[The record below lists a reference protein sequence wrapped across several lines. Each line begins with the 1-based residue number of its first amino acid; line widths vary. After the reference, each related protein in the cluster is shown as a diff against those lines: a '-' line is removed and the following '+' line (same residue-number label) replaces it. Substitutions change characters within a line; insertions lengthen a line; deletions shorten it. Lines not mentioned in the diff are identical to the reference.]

1 MGINANILILDV
13 HANFGIELNRAVRHN
28 AMMANRVSFNIG
40 PLLLK
45 LEKQFSLS
53 RLAEHNNLQQSV
65 GQSGASLIDIVGKG
79 KDNSSS
85 VATSGEIASQ
95 ETANNSSAPATLEG
109 SALDGNSQVIGQ
121 SSDAGSSSRETDQG
135 SVGPSSNS
143 NSYGE
148 TITSYG
154 TSSYGGDGKARMSSG
169 GGSAR
174 IVTSEKET
182 SNHSRGPKTDG
193 ETFYNPTTMPAHLS
207 EKSAHLP
214 QITPLRVVRE
224 ARVSDTFSTSNA
236 TAPNTSPSEA
246 QVMELWKKWLRLCK
260 SPVLDMKAFEPLIV
274 RDMEDT
280 YTSLFNLIA
289 SLSQDLGAIN
299 ALKVS
304 FDQLEAKHRERTN
317 AKLAAFSERRSG
329 GISTGSNKNLE
340 VFAVDKGLGLCRTVF
355 ALKAN
360 ELLMMYH
367 PFTGRKHVQLIGC
380 ANFSSYSDATENLE
394 SRLKP
399 LIASVN
405 LESHEKI
412 VYNNL
417 PKNRAGRLGYIVDQI
432 LLGTEF
438 YNLQKETA
446 VAVESA

>member
-1 MGINANILILDV
+1 MRFMWVCDKVVINANILILDV

-154 TSSYGGDGKARMSSG
+154 TSSYGGDVKARMSSG

-174 IVTSEKET
+174 IVTSE
-182 SNHSRGPKTDG
+182 RD
-193 ETFYNPTTMPAHLS
+193 
-207 EKSAHLP
+207 
-214 QITPLRVVRE
+214 
-224 ARVSDTFSTSNA
+224 
-236 TAPNTSPSEA
+236 
-246 QVMELWKKWLRLCK
+246 
-260 SPVLDMKAFEPLIV
+260 FE
-274 RDMEDT
+274 
-280 YTSLFNLIA
+280 
-289 SLSQDLGAIN
+289 
-299 ALKVS
+299 S
-304 FDQLEAKHRERTN
+304 F
-317 AKLAAFSERRSG
+317 
-329 GISTGSNKNLE
+329 
-340 VFAVDKGLGLCRTVF
+340 
-355 ALKAN
+355 
-360 ELLMMYH
+360 
-367 PFTGRKHVQLIGC
+367 
-380 ANFSSYSDATENLE
+380 
-394 SRLKP
+394 
-399 LIASVN
+399 
-405 LESHEKI
+405 
-412 VYNNL
+412 
-417 PKNRAGRLGYIVDQI
+417 
-432 LLGTEF
+432 
-438 YNLQKETA
+438 
-446 VAVESA
+446 